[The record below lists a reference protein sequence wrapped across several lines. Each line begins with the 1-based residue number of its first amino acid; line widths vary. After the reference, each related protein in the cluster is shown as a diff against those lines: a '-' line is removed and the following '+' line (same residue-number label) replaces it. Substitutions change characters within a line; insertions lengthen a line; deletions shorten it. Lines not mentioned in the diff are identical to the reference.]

1 MKTSCYVLSAAFSGS
16 TLLNALL
23 DTQPRVRGIGEA
35 IHLLYR
41 GELGGASPWCNTCR
55 QFADQCEQRPRP
67 VGSNLHAAYFERY
80 PDTDVLV
87 DISKSWDLCFRRQ
100 STQARIKII
109 TLAKW
114 PHAFAWSQY
123 RHFQRLQRE
132 RTVRECFDAWALA
145 YKSTQLMLDAHSGFT
160 GRRRH
165 ALQLR
170 DTYPQ
175 LQADDIL
182 TVAYHELV
190 TDVVGTVRRIC
201 EFLNTPFDEAALADW
216 HQQSDTCSIGGNR
229 AVNAQRTNPDFF
241 ADQPQNPE
249 LTYLGGKYIGRHR
262 QIFLDTSWLSDKDFI
277 REAHQCYDMML
288 PDLRESILLF
298 GLGSYQKCVQALRHP

>member
-16 TLLNALL
+16 TLLNVLL

-35 IHLLYR
+35 IHLLDR
-41 GELGGASPWCNTCR
+41 GELGGAAPWCNSC
-55 QFADQCEQRPRP
+55 QQCADACDRRPRIQ
-67 VGSNLHAAYFERY
+67 GTDIHAAYFDRY

-100 STQARIKII
+100 TTQARIKLI
-109 TLAKW
+109 TLTKW

-123 RHFQRLQRE
+123 KHYARLQRP
-132 RTVRECFDAWALA
+132 RTVQECFAAWSLA
-145 YKSTQLMLDAHSGFT
+145 YKSTQLMLDLHSGFT

-182 TVAYHELV
+182 VLTYHELV
-190 TDVVGTVRRIC
+190 TETAAVVRRVC
-201 EFLNTPFDEAALADW
+201 DFLGTPFDEATLANW
-216 HQQSDTCSIGGNR
+216 HQRSDTCAVGGNR
-229 AVNAQRTNPDFF
+229 AVNAQRGNPGFF
-241 ADQPQNPE
+241 ADQPQNAE
-249 LTYLGGKYIGRHR
+249 LEYLGGKYVGRHQ
-262 QIFLDTSWLSDKDFI
+262 QIFLDTSWLQDREFI
-277 REAHQCYDMML
+277 REAHRCYDTMV
-288 PDLRESILLF
+288 PELREPIMMF
-298 GLGSYQKCVQALRHP
+298 GLGTYNKCVQALRHP